1 MPNVVSLGRGFR
13 STGSRRPPLPAQL
26 HSGNRVRRR
35 EAAAGPAPR
44 PVRGA
49 APYQSSTFRPG
60 TRRNSVVLCVTSVSL
75 RAAVLVTLDPDQ
87 TVFGM
92 SFNTTVPASD
102 FVFSTQ
108 ESGWTYRGVSRAE
121 GIGTDG
127 FDHTL
132 YRSDY
137 GVGNTFSF
145 RVVGAAIATD
155 AGFWESNLAGCH
167 ACENTWAWYTIMH
180 GSHFGV
186 WAADARWYTRPVPL
200 LAPTDPISMR
210 R

>member
-1 MPNVVSLGRGFR
+1 MNSFFSTCSSPNGWNIYGGDVVMGQVEWSA
-13 STGSRRPPLPAQL
+13 SAGSA
-26 HSGNRVRRR
+26 
-35 EAAAGPAPR
+35 
-44 PVRGA
+44 
-49 APYQSSTFRPG
+49 TF
-60 TRRNSVVLCVTSVSL
+60 
-75 RAAVLVTLDPDQ
+75 LVTLDPDLS
-87 TVFGM
+87 VFGM

-102 FVFSTQ
+102 FVFSTL

-167 ACENTWAWYTIMH
+167 GCENTWAWYTIMH